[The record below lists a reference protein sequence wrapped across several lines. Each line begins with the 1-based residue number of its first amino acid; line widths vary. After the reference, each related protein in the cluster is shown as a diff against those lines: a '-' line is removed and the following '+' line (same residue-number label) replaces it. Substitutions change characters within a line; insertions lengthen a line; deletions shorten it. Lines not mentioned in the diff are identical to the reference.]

1 MTHSY
6 DYKLYAIKME
16 YFQKKINTNK
26 VFIPDIAKKWSKQG
40 ESNTG
45 IYFFCY
51 HIQRF
56 CCQWLSIPSFLKKVA

>member
-40 ESNTG
+40 ESNP
-45 IYFFCY
+45 
-51 HIQRF
+51 HPLHDKQKRH
-56 CCQWLSIPSFLKKVA
+56 